1 VISYADDHN
10 DYDGHTYVT
19 RQVSGPSI
27 NNEGASNVP
36 PPIEGA
42 NLPPKSSPPADGSQV
57 TDFAQDVQVGLLGVL
72 PTNDA
77 LDILSVKYSCET
89 TTGGPV
95 LVATMKVS
103 DLTVA
108 PPGANWRMNFAA
120 NAPDSRLSATGDYS
134 FGVADRGDQFFVRA
148 ETPAT
153 ITTEPFASANQ
164 FTFGT
169 VQRLS
174 DGTLAYTTRGVADS
188 GSFDML
194 NKTITIKV
202 SASKLNPFVVKGAP
216 IGLGTVFTGLRGQ
229 TFTTGANA
237 KTDVTRGGTL
247 FTMERCTGGT
257 VGGGGGGGNQGPTF
271 RVTGSGKILGKTVS
285 FEINADD
292 LPSGRLRYSDK
303 EQHIDFASDK
313 ITGFTRLADNKV
325 TFTGEATI
333 NGQKVIFTVEVED
346 NGDPGTNDHF
356 KIVLTGAVTST
367 RDGALTQGNIQF
379 HR

>member
-1 VISYADDHN
+1 SNPVNNDDANWNVFYAQSFNADEEVPTFRQATASDHFIHASNISTGGTLGTANRNLIDYFQVSFDPTGAAVISYTDDHN

-19 RQVSGPSI
+19 RQVSGASI
-27 NNEGASNVP
+27 NNEGTTNIPAPV
-36 PPIEGA
+36 EGP
-42 NLPPKSSPPADGSQV
+42 NLPARPVPAAEAPQV
-57 TDFAQDVQVGLLGVL
+57 TDFAQDVQVGLLAVL
-72 PTNDA
+72 PLNDP

-89 TTGGPV
+89 TAGGPV
-95 LVATMKVS
+95 IVATMKVS

-188 GSFDML
+188 GAFDML
-194 NKTITIKV
+194 NKTVTIKV
-202 SASKLNPFVVKGAP
+202 SASKLNPFVTKGP
-216 IGLGTVFTGLRGQ
+216 LIGLGTVFTGLRGQ

-237 KTDVTRGGTL
+237 KADITRGGTL
-247 FTMERCTGGT
+247 LTMERCSGAT
-257 VGGGGGGGNQGPTF
+257 GGGGGG
-271 RVTGSGKILGKTVS
+271 
-285 FEINADD
+285 
-292 LPSGRLRYSDK
+292 
-303 EQHIDFASDK
+303 
-313 ITGFTRLADNKV
+313 
-325 TFTGEATI
+325 
-333 NGQKVIFTVEVED
+333 
-346 NGDPGTNDHF
+346 
-356 KIVLTGAVTST
+356 
-367 RDGALTQGNIQF
+367 
-379 HR
+379 